1 MIIKRYYE
9 NIFYILD
16 TEKNG
21 VLECKIEDSWMKFA
35 KENPLFV
42 QAVNKNFMREEMYEF
57 DDLEWLIQSVIV
69 DGKKEKRKL
78 SVGIVG
84 KQIYVANVE

>member
-1 MIIKRYYE
+1 
-9 NIFYILD
+9 
-16 TEKNG
+16 
-21 VLECKIEDSWMKFA
+21 
-35 KENPLFV
+35 
-42 QAVNKNFMREEMYEF
+42 MYEF